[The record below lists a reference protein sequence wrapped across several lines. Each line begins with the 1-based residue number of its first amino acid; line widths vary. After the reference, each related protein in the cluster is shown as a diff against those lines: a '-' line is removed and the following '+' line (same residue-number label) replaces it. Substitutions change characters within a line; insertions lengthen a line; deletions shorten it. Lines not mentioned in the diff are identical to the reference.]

1 MGGQRVE
8 SRSELVTR
16 KNREHG
22 DLEVEHKEVVVV
34 MNDDKRCLLKVL
46 SILLQ
51 YPDDE
56 FIQSIWE
63 FQEAVE
69 EIPLVEQRQ
78 KCMNFLNYLGNTPLM
93 RLQEEYTATF
103 DLNPATC
110 LNLTYHKWGDGRE
123 RGNALA
129 ELNHLYHK
137 GGYES
142 CNDDLPD
149 YLPLVLEFLSINR
162 LANSFSFL
170 GQYCDQIK
178 AVGSRL
184 SKDGSYYAGILAM
197 VLDIFRELKVN
208 GA

>member
-1 MGGQRVE
+1 
-8 SRSELVTR
+8 
-16 KNREHG
+16 
-22 DLEVEHKEVVVV
+22 VV

-46 SILLQ
+46 SMLLQ

-56 FIQSIWE
+56 FIQSIGE
-63 FQEAVE
+63 LQEEVE
-69 EIPLVEQRQ
+69 EIPQVEQRE
-78 KCMNFLNYLGNTPLM
+78 KCMNFLNYLGNTPLIL
-93 RLQEEYTATF
+93 LQEEYTATF
-103 DLNPATC
+103 DLNPATS

-137 GGYES
+137 AGYES

-149 YLPLVLEFLSINR
+149 YLPLVLEFLSINK
-162 LANSFSFL
+162 LTNSSFFL
-170 GQYCDQIK
+170 GQYCDQVK

-184 SKDGSYYAGILAM
+184 REKGSYYAGILAM
-197 VLDIFRELKVN
+197 VLEIFRELKVN

>member
-1 MGGQRVE
+1 M
-8 SRSELVTR
+8 
-16 KNREHG
+16 
-22 DLEVEHKEVVVV
+22 V

-56 FIQSIWE
+56 FIQSIGE
-63 FQEAVE
+63 LTEAVE
-69 EIPLVEQRQ
+69 EIPQVEQRQ
-78 KCMNFLNYLGNTPLM
+78 KCMNFLNYLGNTPLI
-93 RLQEEYTATF
+93 RLQEEYTVTF
-103 DLNPATC
+103 DLNPATS

-137 GGYES
+137 AGYES

-184 SKDGSYYAGILAM
+184 SKDGSYYACILAM

>member
-1 MGGQRVE
+1 MI
-8 SRSELVTR
+8 
-16 KNREHG
+16 
-22 DLEVEHKEVVVV
+22 

-56 FIQSIWE
+56 FIQSLGGLT
-63 FQEAVE
+63 EAVE
-69 EIPLVEQRQ
+69 EILQVEQRQ
-78 KCMNFLNYLGNTPLM
+78 ECMNFLNYLGNTPLI

-103 DLNPATC
+103 DLNPATS

-137 GGYES
+137 AGYES

-162 LANSFSFL
+162 LTNSFSFL

-184 SKDGSYYAGILAM
+184 RENGSYYAGILAM

>member
-1 MGGQRVE
+1 
-8 SRSELVTR
+8 
-16 KNREHG
+16 
-22 DLEVEHKEVVVV
+22 VVI
-34 MNDDKRCLLKVL
+34 NDDKRCLLKVL

-56 FIQSIWE
+56 FIQSIGE
-63 FQEAVE
+63 LTEAVE
-69 EIPLVEQRQ
+69 EIPQVEQRQ
-78 KCMNFLNYLGNTPLM
+78 KCMNFLNYLDNTPLI

-103 DLNPATC
+103 DLNPATS

-123 RGNALA
+123 RGNALS

-137 GGYES
+137 AGYES
-142 CNDDLPD
+142 CSDDLPD

-162 LANSFSFL
+162 LTNSFSFL
-170 GQYCDQIK
+170 GQYCDQVK
-178 AVGSRL
+178 ALGSRL
-184 SKDGSYYAGILAM
+184 RENGSYYAGILAM